1 MSIKNLSDT
10 IKAMMAAGCTPEQI
24 GAVLD
29 VHAKADEEERERQR
43 EKERLK
49 KRRQRALSPNVP
61 RDTQGH
67 PGTPRDTGDPLSLN
81 GSPPTPYIRN
91 IDNPPSLNPITNKRS
106 TALSQFDRFWSVYPR
121 KIGKGAAQKAW
132 AAAVRKADPDR
143 IIEAVERYAWPD
155 EPSFIPHASTWLN
168 GQRWEDELP
177 NMGPRKPSEEE
188 LERMERE
195 RLAFLYDLHERTKG
209 NGLQYDDEEA

>member
-10 IKAMMAAGCTPEQI
+10 IKAMMAAGCTSEQI

-49 KRRQRALSPNVP
+49 KRRQRAMSPNVP

-67 PGTPRDTGDPLSLN
+67 PGTPRDTGDLSPLN
-81 GSPPTPYIRN
+81 GSPPTPIYKN
-91 IDNPPSLNPITNKRS
+91 NTPLSLNPTIKRS
-106 TALSQFDRFWSVYPR
+106 TALSQFETFWKAYPR
-121 KIGKGAAQKAW
+121 KVGKGAAQKAW
-132 AAAVRKADPDR
+132 TAAVRKADPDR
-143 IIEAVERYAWPD
+143 IIEGVERYPWPD
-155 EPSFIPHASTWLN
+155 DPAFVPHASTWLN

-177 NMGPRKPSEEE
+177 GMKPRKLSQAELDEQERKRIEFLKEFHRRAGRVSE
-188 LERMERE
+188 
-195 RLAFLYDLHERTKG
+195 A
-209 NGLQYDDEEA
+209 N

>member
-1 MSIKNLSDT
+1 MGIKNLSDT

-67 PGTPRDTGDPLSLN
+67 PGTPRDTGDLSPLN
-81 GSPPTPYIRN
+81 GSPPTPIYKN
-91 IDNPPSLNPITNKRS
+91 NSPLSLNPTIKRS
-106 TALSQFDRFWSVYPR
+106 TALSQFETFWKAYPR
-121 KIGKGAAQKAW
+121 KVGKGAAQKAW
-132 AAAVRKADPDR
+132 AMAVRKADPER
-143 IIEAVERYAWPD
+143 IVEGVERYPWPED
-155 EPSFIPHASTWLN
+155 PSFVPHASTWLN

-177 NMGPRKPSEEE
+177 GMKPRKLSQAE
-188 LERMERE
+188 LDEQEAKRIE
-195 RLAFLYDLHERTKG
+195 FLKDLHRRAGHVSE
-209 NGLQYDDEEA
+209 NN